1 MTNNPLVPIAEAFVA
16 DQPVY
21 NLSLIANTI
30 WRNDQI
36 EFTDDNPKRIPNPFS
51 AEDLAFIRQLIAYP
65 DEATRRLV
73 PVEFANANALPILSA
88 AARGRL
94 CSIKPEGYLFIDG

>member
-1 MTNNPLVPIAEAFVA
+1 MTYNPLVPIAHAFVV

-21 NLSLIANTI
+21 NLYLIANAI
-30 WRNDQI
+30 WMNDQI
-36 EFTDDNPKRIPNPFS
+36 EFTDDNPKRIPKPFS
-51 AEDLAFIRQLIAYP
+51 AEDLAFVRQLIAYP

-73 PVEFANANALPILSA
+73 PVEFANVNALPILSA